1 MWEEEQNEINN
12 LKMTKYLIVISK
24 EEFKTKV
31 RAILEL

>member
-1 MWEEEQNEINN
+1 LWEEEKNKINN
-12 LKMTKYLIVISK
+12 LKMTKNLIMISK